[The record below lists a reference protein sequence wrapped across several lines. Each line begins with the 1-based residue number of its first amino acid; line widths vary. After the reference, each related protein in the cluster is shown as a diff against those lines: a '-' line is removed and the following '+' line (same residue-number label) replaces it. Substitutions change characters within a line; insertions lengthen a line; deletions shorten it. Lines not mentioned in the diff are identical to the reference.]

1 MAERQEPK
9 PSNRRDAEWAVIARA
24 AELTDYAKLRSKRG
38 EMLHITEVNLIEAV
52 DDFQAMPTE

>member
-24 AELTDYAKLRSKRG
+24 AELVETALKRKARG

-52 DDFQAMPTE
+52 DDFQAMLTE